1 MLLPENIHP
10 QNSLYFNGAYILK
23 ALKKENDLSMI
34 ELYFRVKGFHQISM
48 PVFVLTLD
56 WLYLVGLVSF
66 NSVGNITLCS

>member
-10 QNSLYFNGAYILK
+10 KNSLYFNGAYVLK
-23 ALKKENDLSMI
+23 ALKEENNLSI
-34 ELYFRVKGFHQISM
+34 VQLYFRVKVFHQISISL
-48 PVFVLTLD
+48 FVLTLD

>member
-10 QNSLYFNGAYILK
+10 KNSLYFNGAYVLK
-23 ALKKENDLSMI
+23 ALKEENNLSI
-34 ELYFRVKGFHQISM
+34 VQLYFRVKGFHQISISL
-48 PVFVLTLD
+48 FVLTLD